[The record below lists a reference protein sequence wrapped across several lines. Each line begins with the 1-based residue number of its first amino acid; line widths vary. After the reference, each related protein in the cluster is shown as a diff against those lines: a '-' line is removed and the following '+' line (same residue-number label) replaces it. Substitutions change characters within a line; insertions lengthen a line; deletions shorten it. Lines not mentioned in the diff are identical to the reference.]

1 MAVIGD
7 YGNRLAIVA
16 RQHALNRAAP
26 IRLEGDPLAN
36 AELEHVRV
44 GADVLQQTKALDDPM
59 IEVDQFG
66 FRQLVNV
73 DHHEASPSAL
83 NGVSTLQLPAGK
95 RKPRNA
101 RAALVTAVLS
111 EECQGSRM
119 DLAGDDPE
127 HVIVVPGGLFAPT
140 AYVGLAA
147 AIGGDEVEGDFAEQG
162 EVAGSSAI
170 AHPAVILTEADVEN
184 P

>member
-26 IRLEGDPLAN
+26 VRLEGDPLAN

-101 RAALVTAVLS
+101 RAASVTAVLS

-140 AYVGLAA
+140 ADAGLTT
-147 AIGGDEVEGDFAEQG
+147 AIGGDEVESDFA
-162 EVAGSSAI
+162 
-170 AHPAVILTEADVEN
+170 
-184 P
+184 

>member
-7 YGNRLAIVA
+7 YGNRLTIVA
-16 RQHALNRAAP
+16 RQHAVNRAAP
-26 IRLEGDPLAN
+26 VRLEGDPLAN

-95 RKPRNA
+95 GQGAA
-101 RAALVTAVLS
+101 RGES
-111 EECQGSRM
+111 CE
-119 DLAGDDPE
+119 D
-127 HVIVVPGGLFAPT
+127 
-140 AYVGLAA
+140 VGLDRV
-147 AIGGDEVEGDFAEQG
+147 G
-162 EVAGSSAI
+162 
-170 AHPAVILTEADVEN
+170 IL
-184 P
+184 

>member
-26 IRLEGDPLAN
+26 VRLEGDPLAN
-36 AELEHVRV
+36 AEFEHIRV

-59 IEVDQFG
+59 VEVDQFG
-66 FRQLVNV
+66 FRQPVNV

-83 NGVSTLQLPAGK
+83 NGVSTLQRPAGK

-101 RAALVTAVLS
+101 QAASVMAVLS
-111 EECQGSRM
+111 EWCWQEYCSY
-119 DLAGDDPE
+119 
-127 HVIVVPGGLFAPT
+127 PGTLPPGFT
-140 AYVGLAA
+140 HQRS
-147 AIGGDEVEGDFAEQG
+147 EVERYAKSGNFKASLALRNVPVSKKARG
-162 EVAGSSAI
+162 CWAGSATR
-170 AHPAVILTEADVEN
+170 AT
-184 P
+184 